1 MVKSKESSSHNRM
14 FKKASAISFRN
25 SLTGV
30 LVIILVLLIV
40 PLLSINAQADEVE
53 ELQKQIN
60 ELTKARQLSE
70 AATKPLEGQL
80 ENLKKQLTQIQT
92 SLQSLSKKISQKEQ
106 EVKDRTAKIAEQQVL
121 LETRVRSYYIR
132 SFLTDPLVVIM
143 SAQNSSN
150 IFRELAYRMSA
161 TREDQRIITAVTQ
174 EMIDLVAQKEKL
186 TKDKASLASL
196 QVQVDKNAEFLGT
209 EIDKAKDF
217 QKDLT
222 SKVAELS
229 AKQQAILAA
238 KSGNFVTSVGDVPL
252 SDDPNSRPTFDP
264 GFRPAYAPFSFG
276 AYTHRNGMS
285 QYGAKGRAESGQN
298 AEEILKAYYPG
309 SNLKKD
315 FPVPATINVD
325 GQGSKNFEEEYLI
338 GIYEMPSSF
347 PMEALK
353 AQAVVARTYAI
364 RRGGSICAT
373 ESCQVYKP
381 APGRND
387 KWVEAVKST
396 KGWVLEGGAN
406 AQYSSTTGGY
416 GNNSGWDTKCGS
428 KDCWTPEAYEK
439 IAGSPW
445 FYKGWYK
452 DRSGASCGKSH
463 PWLKEEEMADI
474 LNAWIVYQSGEDKD
488 RISPIDTS
496 CWPGNPFSISE
507 MREKANSKGG
517 AVSSISSVSVTY
529 STSGSTATV
538 SFSTNRGTMN
548 INGADFK
555 TLFNLRAPGY
565 ISIKSPLFNMEK
577 K

>member
-1 MVKSKESSSHNRM
+1 MSKKFTAKVSKNS
-14 FKKASAISFRN
+14 ISV
-25 SLTGV
+25 L
-30 LVIILVLLIV
+30 LVIFLMTLFIPLIT
-40 PLLSINAQADEVE
+40 LTAKADEVE
-53 ELQKQIN
+53 ILQKQIN
-60 ELTKARQLSE
+60 ELTEARKMSE

-80 ENLKKQLTQIQT
+80 ENLKKQLSNIQN
-92 SLQSLSKKISQKEQ
+92 SLITLSKNITQKEQ
-106 EVKDRTAKIAEQQVL
+106 EVKVRSEKIAEQQAL

-132 SFLTDPLVVIM
+132 SYLTDPLLVIM
-143 SAQNSSN
+143 STEDSNS
-150 IFRELAYRMSA
+150 IFRELAYRLST
-161 TREDQRIITAVTQ
+161 TREDKRVIGSVTQ
-174 EMIDLVAQKEKL
+174 EMIDLIKEKEKL

-196 QVQVDKNAEFLGT
+196 QVQVDKNAGFLGG

-222 SKVAELS
+222 AKVAELN
-229 AKQQAILAA
+229 AKQQAIIAA

-252 SDDPNSRPTFDP
+252 ADDANSRPTFDP
-264 GFRPAYAPFSFG
+264 GFRPAFAMFSFG

-285 QYGAKGRAESGQN
+285 QYGAKGRAEAGQS
-298 AEEILKAYYPG
+298 AEDILKAYYPG

-315 FPVPATINVD
+315 YPVPNTINVD
-325 GQGSKNFEEEYLI
+325 GHGSKNMEEEYML

-353 AQAVVARTYAI
+353 AQAVAARTYAI

-373 ESCQVYKP
+373 ESCQVFKP

-387 KWVEAVKST
+387 KWVEAVKAT

-439 IAGSPW
+439 LAGSPW

-452 DRSGASCGKSH
+452 DRNGATCSRSH
-463 PWLKEEEMADI
+463 PWLKQEEMADI

-496 CWPGNPFSISE
+496 CWPGNPFSMNE
-507 MREKANSKGG
+507 MRDKANSKGG
-517 AVSSISSVSVTY
+517 AVTSVSSASVTY
-529 STSGSTATV
+529 SNGGSTANV
-538 SFSTNRGTMN
+538 SFSTNRGTIS
-548 INGADFK
+548 INGNDFK

-565 ISIKSPLFNMEK
+565 VSIKSPLFNVETK
-577 K
+577 